1 MEAFFAARGC
11 PHDLITRARLRVEGK
26 QRADLLVTTPG
37 SDPTAVD
44 QPPLVTFITY
54 HPKNEGTGFETWR
67 REELSHLRSHNFWL
81 YLVLMA
87 ETLLNYVT
95 KRRSRST
102 DNSADGRV
110 ESPEAKKAKNA
121 DNLEILAA
129 NREHAGDAS
138 EEDSDIVLTALELT
152 DDLSGILKGILEKL
166 NKLDTIER
174 AVKKIEGSL
183 VKLEERTTKLEALE
197 KTAREDID
205 NLKANHAI
213 IEKKQDD
220 TKDALDKKIKGLDG
234 KIAELADKER
244 KISQTLDDLNTKD
257 LYLEAYSRREN
268 IKFNKIKESSMH
280 PNESENTEEVLRFF
294 LEKQLGYQNARSV
307 EIHRIH
313 RLGKKREDGGA
324 RPILARFLRFKDCE
338 EILLALGSL
347 LKGTNFQMFRNPPQE
362 LVTRRSKQM
371 DTFKRA
377 KRNNIPVSFSKSQP
391 DKLYVR
397 GKLWPVGQVLE
408 I

>member
-1 MEAFFAARGC
+1 M
-11 PHDLITRARLRVEGK
+11 
-26 QRADLLVTTPG
+26 
-37 SDPTAVD
+37 
-44 QPPLVTFITY
+44 
-54 HPKNEGTGFETWR
+54 
-67 REELSHLRSHNFWL
+67 
-81 YLVLMA
+81 
-87 ETLLNYVT
+87 LNYVT
-95 KRRSRST
+95 KRRNRSS
-102 DNSADGRV
+102 DSSADGRV
-110 ESPEAKKAKNA
+110 ESPEVKKAKHA

-197 KTAREDID
+197 KTARGDID

-213 IEKKQDD
+213 IEKKQED

-294 LEKQLGYQNARSV
+294 LEKQLGYHNARSV
-307 EIHRIH
+307 EIQRVH

-338 EILLALGSL
+338 EILALGSR
-347 LKGTNFQMFRNPPQE
+347 LKGTNFRMFRDLPQE
-362 LVTRRSKQM
+362 LVTTRSKQM
-371 DTFKRA
+371 VPSRKQRGTTFPYPLVN
-377 KRNNIPVSFSKSQP
+377 RNPISFM
-391 DKLYVR
+391 
-397 GKLWPVGQVLE
+397 
-408 I
+408 

>member
-1 MEAFFAARGC
+1 M
-11 PHDLITRARLRVEGK
+11 
-26 QRADLLVTTPG
+26 
-37 SDPTAVD
+37 
-44 QPPLVTFITY
+44 
-54 HPKNEGTGFETWR
+54 
-67 REELSHLRSHNFWL
+67 
-81 YLVLMA
+81 
-87 ETLLNYVT
+87 T
-95 KRRSRST
+95 KRRNRSS
-102 DNSADGRV
+102 DSSADGRV

-174 AVKKIEGSL
+174 AVKKLEGSL

-257 LYLEAYSRREN
+257 LYLDAYSRLEN

-294 LEKQLGYQNARSV
+294 LEKQLGYHNARSV
-307 EIHRIH
+307 EIQRVH

-324 RPILARFLRFKDCE
+324 RPILARFLSFKDCE
-338 EILLALGSL
+338 EIVALSSR
-347 LKGTNFQMFRNPPQE
+347 LKGTNFQMFSDLPQE
-362 LVTRRSKQM
+362 LETRRSKQM
-371 DTFKRA
+371 DTFKKA
-377 KRNNIPVSFSKSQP
+377 KRINIPVSFSKSEP

-397 GKLWPVGQVLE
+397 LKLWPVGQALE

>member
-1 MEAFFAARGC
+1 M
-11 PHDLITRARLRVEGK
+11 LK
-26 QRADLLVTTPG
+26 
-37 SDPTAVD
+37 
-44 QPPLVTFITY
+44 
-54 HPKNEGTGFETWR
+54 
-67 REELSHLRSHNFWL
+67 
-81 YLVLMA
+81 
-87 ETLLNYVT
+87 YVT
-95 KRRSRST
+95 KRRNSSS
-102 DNSADGRV
+102 DSSADGRV

-213 IEKKQDD
+213 IE
-220 TKDALDKKIKGLDG
+220 DALDKKIKGLDG

-257 LYLEAYSRREN
+257 LYLDAYSRLEN

-294 LEKQLGYQNARSV
+294 LEKQLGYHNTRSV
-307 EIHRIH
+307 EIQRVH

-338 EILLALGSL
+338 EILALGSR
-347 LKGTNFQMFRNPPQE
+347 LKGTNFQMFRDLPQE

-371 DTFKRA
+371 DTFQKA

-397 GKLWPVGQVLE
+397 LKLWPVGQVLE

>member
-1 MEAFFAARGC
+1 
-11 PHDLITRARLRVEGK
+11 
-26 QRADLLVTTPG
+26 
-37 SDPTAVD
+37 
-44 QPPLVTFITY
+44 
-54 HPKNEGTGFETWR
+54 
-67 REELSHLRSHNFWL
+67 
-81 YLVLMA
+81 MA

-95 KRRSRST
+95 KRRNSSS
-102 DNSADGRV
+102 DSSADGRV

-183 VKLEERTTKLEALE
+183 VKLDERTTKLEALE

-213 IEKKQDD
+213 I
-220 TKDALDKKIKGLDG
+220 KDALDKKIKGLDG

-257 LYLEAYSRREN
+257 LYLDAYSRLEN

-294 LEKQLGYQNARSV
+294 LEKQVGYHNARSV
-307 EIHRIH
+307 EIQRVH

-324 RPILARFLRFKDCE
+324 RHILARFLRFKDCE
-338 EILLALGSL
+338 EILALSSR
-347 LKGTNFQMFRNPPQE
+347 LKGTNFQMFRDLPQE

-371 DTFKRA
+371 DTFKKA

-397 GKLWPVGQVLE
+397 LKLWPVGQVLE